1 VTTNGEFQENLKL
14 IDLVRTAT
22 DKMVFGEKPCPD
34 ATFPSTALLE
44 RQEEAATAVTPIRN
58 ECDNL
63 EEEKPTPI
71 TVILAL
77 ALDGLLVTEVEDT
90 KPITTIVVLND
101 PNPTP
106 TDALTRTLETRP
118 NPDATL
124 NARELS
130 DIHVDLSEA
139 DPSSLCLEEAP
150 LPKNLP
156 NTEILVLPEEETKL
170 DIVRF
175 ETKGLL

>member
-1 VTTNGEFQENLKL
+1 MTTNGEFQENLKL

-22 DKMVFGEKPCPD
+22 DKMVFGEKPCPY

-77 ALDGLLVTEVEDT
+77 ALDGILVTEVEDT

-139 DPSSLCLEEAP
+139 DPSSLSFEDAP
-150 LPKNLP
+150 LPKKLP

-170 DIVRF
+170 DNVRF

>member
-1 VTTNGEFQENLKL
+1 
-14 IDLVRTAT
+14 
-22 DKMVFGEKPCPD
+22 
-34 ATFPSTALLE
+34 
-44 RQEEAATAVTPIRN
+44 
-58 ECDNL
+58 
-63 EEEKPTPI
+63 
-71 TVILAL
+71 
-77 ALDGLLVTEVEDT
+77 LVTEVEDT
-90 KPITTIVVLND
+90 KPVTTIVVLND